1 MGQSKQFREFMFF
14 TITFLL
20 LGGAM
25 LAAEHHYNILATALL
40 VFPLLQVASLILS
53 NWHNPMIV
61 YRPTTAVPTFLMVW
75 FLAWVLFK

>member
-20 LGGAM
+20 LGGSV
-25 LAAEHHYNILATALL
+25 LAAEHQQNILATALL

-53 NWHNPMIV
+53 NWNNPMVV
-61 YRPTTAVPTFLMVW
+61 YRPSTAVPTFLMVW

>member
-20 LGGAM
+20 LGGAV
-25 LAAEHHYNILATALL
+25 LAAEHQQNILATALL
-40 VFPLLQVASLILS
+40 VFPLLQVTSLILS
-53 NWHNPMIV
+53 NWNNPMIV

>member
-14 TITFLL
+14 TITVLL
-20 LGGAM
+20 LGGAV
-25 LAAEHHYNILATALL
+25 LAAEHQQNILATALL
-40 VFPLLQVASLILS
+40 VFPLLQVTSLILS
-53 NWHNPMIV
+53 NWNNPMIV